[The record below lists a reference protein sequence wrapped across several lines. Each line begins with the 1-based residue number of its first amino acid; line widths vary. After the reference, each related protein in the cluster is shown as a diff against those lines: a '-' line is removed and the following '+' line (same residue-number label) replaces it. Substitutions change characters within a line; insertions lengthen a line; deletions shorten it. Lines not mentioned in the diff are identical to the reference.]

1 MRRLTAL
8 VAAAAL
14 TAGGVVPALAGAAS
28 GQKKH
33 KCSFTL
39 TALAARVKVIS
50 GNPPING
57 TSLSA
62 AAIDGKLCGK
72 SFHGAGRLVRTNV
85 GNQISATFSYFGPL
99 GSFTGTFSGITI
111 TNPTAASSFAG
122 KGKVTGGTGL
132 YKGAAGSFTASGAKP
147 SGTSPSAVIFKG
159 TLKY

>member
-1 MRRLTAL
+1 MGSRRRG
-8 VAAAAL
+8 AL
-14 TAGGVVPALAGAAS
+14 TAVGVVPALAGAAG

-62 AAIDGKLCGK
+62 ATIDGKLCGK
-72 SFHGAGRLVRTNV
+72 SFSGAARLVRTNV
-85 GNQISATFSYFGPL
+85 GSQISTTFTYFGPL
-99 GSFTGTFSGITI
+99 GSFRGTFSGTGPL
-111 TNPTAASSFAG
+111 NPSGISSFTG

-132 YKGAAGSFTASGAKP
+132 YKGAKGSFTTTGTKP
-147 SGTSPSAVIFKG
+147 SGTSPSALIFKG
-159 TLKY
+159 KLKY

>member
-1 MRRLTAL
+1 MSRWAV

-14 TAGGVVPALAGAAS
+14 AAGGVIPAFAGAATAP
-28 GQKKH
+28 KKQ

-39 TALAARVKVIS
+39 TALAARVEVIS

-72 SFHGAGRLVRTNV
+72 SFHGAARLVRTNV
-85 GNQISATFSYFGPL
+85 GSQISGTFTYFGPL
-99 GSFTGTFSGITI
+99 GSFRGTFSGTGPL
-111 TNPTAASSFAG
+111 NPTGTSSFTG

-132 YKGAAGSFTASGAKP
+132 YSGATGSFTASGAKP
-147 SGTSPSAVIFKG
+147 SGTSPSALTFKG